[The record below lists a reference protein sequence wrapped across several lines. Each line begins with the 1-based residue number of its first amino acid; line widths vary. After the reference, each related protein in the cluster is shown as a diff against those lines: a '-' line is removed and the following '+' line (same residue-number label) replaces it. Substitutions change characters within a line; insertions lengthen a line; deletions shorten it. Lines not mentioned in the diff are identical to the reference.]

1 MLGQMIDHVSLQ
13 VADVAASRAFYEVV
27 LAPLGLRPVDMDG
40 AVGFTDGAHFPFW
53 LSPARRDED
62 RELHIAFAADD
73 RGTVDAFH
81 RAGTSIGAE
90 ILHEPRVFPEY
101 HPNYY
106 GCFIRDLDGHNIEA
120 VCHQPGA

>member
-27 LAPLGLRPVDMDG
+27 LAPVGLRPVDMDG

-62 RELHIAFAADD
+62 RELHIAFGPPAA
-73 RGTVDAFH
+73 RSTPFIEP
-81 RAGTSIGAE
+81 IGGE
-90 ILHEPRVFPEY
+90 
-101 HPNYY
+101 
-106 GCFIRDLDGHNIEA
+106 FIRPHDVSVSRDPATGSHSATVLRVVHLEFEVRGELRLD
-120 VCHQPGA
+120 PD